1 MKIQEVYGGKLKNIW
16 EKAPLKNYV
25 FPALGITLLTALF
38 IVLFRSFLPP
48 EVPLFYGNTVGEGQL
63 VRIEYMFMAPLVSLL
78 VLGLNIFLST
88 FVKDSFLKKVLIISA
103 FFVSILISITVFK
116 IIFLVGFF

>member
-1 MKIQEVYGGKLKNIW
+1 MKIQEVYGEKLKNIW
-16 EKAPLKNYV
+16 EKAPLKSYV

-38 IVLFRSFLPP
+38 IVFFRGLLPP
-48 EVPLFYGNTVGEGQL
+48 EVPLFYGNTAGEGQL
-63 VRIEYMFMAPLVSLL
+63 VKTEYMLLAPLVSLL

-88 FVKDSFLKKVLIISA
+88 LVKDTFLKKVLIISA
-103 FFVSILISITVFK
+103 FLVSILISITVFK